1 MDTEEIFDRLKPLF
15 PHEYFSTERDPFYI
29 LISTVLSQR
38 TRDEVT
44 EVASRRLFEH
54 YSTPVQMV
62 DADIES
68 IEALIRDVGFYRVKA
83 GRIKDISRIL
93 IDEYDSQ
100 VPASMDEL
108 LKLPGVGRK
117 TANCVLSYAFLE
129 KAIAVDTHVHRISN
143 RLGLVETTT
152 PEQTELEL
160 QKQVPLAR
168 WREVNE
174 LFVQFGKTVCKP
186 LSPACEIC
194 AIEDLCA
201 KKEKV
206 KPI

>member
-1 MDTEEIFDRLKPLF
+1 MDTEEILDRLKPLY

-44 EVASRRLFEH
+44 EVASRRLFDQ
-54 YSTPVQMV
+54 YSIPVQMV
-62 DADIES
+62 EADIES
-68 IEALIRDVGFYRVKA
+68 IETLIRDVGFYRVKA
-83 GRIKDISRIL
+83 GRIKAISRIL

-143 RLGLVETTT
+143 RLGLVDTVT
-152 PEQTELEL
+152 PEQTEIEL
-160 QKQVPLAR
+160 QKKVPVSY
-168 WREVNE
+168 WREINE
-174 LFVQFGKTVCKP
+174 LLVQFGKKVCKP
-186 LSPACEIC
+186 RSPACGVC

-201 KKEKV
+201 KKEK
-206 KPI
+206 KK

>member
-1 MDTEEIFDRLKPLF
+1 MDTEEIFDRLKPLYS
-15 PHEYFSTERDPFYI
+15 HEYFSTERDPFYI
-29 LISTVLSQR
+29 LVSTVLSQR
-38 TRDEVT
+38 TKDEVT
-44 EVASRRLFEH
+44 EVASRRLFEY
-54 YSTPVQMV
+54 YSTPVQMLE
-62 DADIES
+62 ADIEN
-68 IEALIRDVGFYRVKA
+68 IETLIRNVGFYRVKA
-83 GRIKDISRIL
+83 GRIKEISQIL

-100 VPASMDEL
+100 VPASIDEL

-143 RLGLVETTT
+143 RLGLVETST

-160 QKQVPLAR
+160 QKQVPVAR

-186 LSPACEIC
+186 LSPACEVC
-194 AIEDLCA
+194 AIENLCA
-201 KKEKV
+201 KKEK
-206 KPI
+206 KK

>member
-1 MDTEEIFDRLKPLF
+1 MDTEEIFDRLKPLY

-44 EVASRRLFEH
+44 EVASRRLFDQ

-62 DADIES
+62 EADVEKIE
-68 IEALIRDVGFYRVKA
+68 ILIKDVGFYRVKA
-83 GRIKDISRIL
+83 GRIKEISQIL

-100 VPASMDEL
+100 VPASMVEL

-143 RLGLVETTT
+143 RLGLVDTVT
-152 PEQTELEL
+152 PDQTEIEL
-160 QKQVPLAR
+160 QKQVPVSY

-186 LSPACEIC
+186 LSPACEVC

-201 KKEKV
+201 KKEK
-206 KPI
+206 KK